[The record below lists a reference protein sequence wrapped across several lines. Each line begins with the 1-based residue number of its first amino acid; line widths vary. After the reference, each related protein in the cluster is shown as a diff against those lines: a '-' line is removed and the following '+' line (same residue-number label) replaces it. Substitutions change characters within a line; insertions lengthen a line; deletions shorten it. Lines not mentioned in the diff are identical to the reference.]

1 MQKKLKLFLLFVLTG
16 LSPLSSAQ
24 AASTSDWAITD
35 HSRVRIVSQV
45 EAVGGAPQ
53 VTLGLHFKL
62 DEHWKIYWRSP
73 GDAGFPPSI
82 EVIDSP
88 NVAATQIQWPLPDRF
103 SILGF
108 ETLGYTTEAVLPFT
122 VTLKN
127 PGEALNFKAHVSYL
141 ACAEVCVPH
150 DADLSL
156 SLPAGAAVP
165 SATAHLINRFQVQV
179 PRAGPAM
186 GLSLQDVQF
195 KPDGKKSDTGTLM
208 ITALSDT
215 PFQDPDIFIEGSPM
229 LAFSAPDVSV
239 RTDGT
244 LALMVIRVEG
254 LSLLKQPLTDAAL
267 TLTLADR
274 SRSAEFKGVE
284 PVPTTAAMLTLADEL
299 PRDRVNAGPSLWVML
314 GLALLGGVILNLM
327 PCVLPVLSIKLL
339 GVVSHGGG
347 ETRTVR
353 LNFLASSAGIIF
365 SFLVLAAVLIALK
378 SFGVAIGWGIQFQHP
393 WFLVAMIMI
402 VTLFACNL
410 WGFFEVQLPEAVAEI
425 GAQKMHTHGLGSHFM
440 TGALATLLAT
450 PCSAPF
456 LGTAVGFALARGT
469 GEILMIF
476 TALGVGL
483 SLPYLMVAAYPK
495 FATKMP
501 RPGRWMIILRR
512 VLGFALAG
520 TAVWLLAI
528 LAVQVSD
535 IAAALIGVI
544 MIIVS
549 IMLYVHKRLD
559 HRYGRLDW
567 IAVAI
572 LAVLAFSVPNTVTNG
587 MDQGPSTA
595 KLEGLWQTFDER
607 GVNKLVNEG
616 RVVFVDVTAK
626 WCITCQVNKA
636 FVLSKGE
643 VYTRLKGPD
652 VVAMQADWTRPSDVI
667 STYLASF
674 GRYGIPFNAV
684 YGPGAPHG
692 IALPELLSQK
702 VVLEALDK
710 AARTHP

>member
-1 MQKKLKLFLLFVLTG
+1 
-16 LSPLSSAQ
+16 
-24 AASTSDWAITD
+24 
-35 HSRVRIVSQV
+35 
-45 EAVGGAPQ
+45 
-53 VTLGLHFKL
+53 
-62 DEHWKIYWRSP
+62 
-73 GDAGFPPSI
+73 
-82 EVIDSP
+82 
-88 NVAATQIQWPLPDRF
+88 
-103 SILGF
+103 
-108 ETLGYTTEAVLPFT
+108 
-122 VTLKN
+122 
-127 PGEALNFKAHVSYL
+127 
-141 ACAEVCVPH
+141 
-150 DADLSL
+150 
-156 SLPAGAAVP
+156 
-165 SATAHLINRFQVQV
+165 
-179 PRAGPAM
+179 
-186 GLSLQDVQF
+186 
-195 KPDGKKSDTGTLM
+195 
-208 ITALSDT
+208 
-215 PFQDPDIFIEGSPM
+215 
-229 LAFSAPDVSV
+229 
-239 RTDGT
+239 
-244 LALMVIRVEG
+244 
-254 LSLLKQPLTDAAL
+254 
-267 TLTLADR
+267 
-274 SRSAEFKGVE
+274 
-284 PVPTTAAMLTLADEL
+284 
-299 PRDRVNAGPSLWVML
+299 
-314 GLALLGGVILNLM
+314 
-327 PCVLPVLSIKLL
+327 
-339 GVVSHGGG
+339 
-347 ETRTVR
+347 
-353 LNFLASSAGIIF
+353 
-365 SFLVLAAVLIALK
+365 
-378 SFGVAIGWGIQFQHP
+378 
-393 WFLVAMIMI
+393 
-402 VTLFACNL
+402 
-410 WGFFEVQLPEAVAEI
+410 
-425 GAQKMHTHGLGSHFM
+425 MHTHGLGSHFM